1 MASCGSDYDG
11 IETSVAERPQKPK
24 VCVGGWGGWEHEPRP
39 GDTKGDVDSQ
49 TYWKDLRRQ
58 CVTG

>member
-39 GDTKGDVDSQ
+39 GDTKGDVDS
-49 TYWKDLRRQ
+49 
-58 CVTG
+58 